1 MAVATLG
8 QFRVGQ
14 GRDQEFLKILGETK
28 ALNESLGAVVLVR
41 RTIFGGENAGMIT
54 LGALY
59 ESAESH
65 AAFMEKLRGQESHPL
80 FVMNQS
86 TNPPATLVARSMALE
101 ITPKPS
107 GGIPVQKPVSTLALF
122 RRSGNFDEMMAA
134 LAQAQELFESLGAVV
149 TMWRPLYAGSNAG
162 TISLLQGH
170 DSFTTRAQFATKL
183 VEANQGQGGPIGQL
197 IRTGAI
203 TPVSSSLSVELEV

>member
-8 QFRVGQ
+8 QFRVSQ
-14 GRDQEFLKILGETK
+14 GRDQEFLKVLGKTK
-28 ALNESLGAVVLVR
+28 AINEGLGAKVLVR
-41 RTIFGGENAGMIT
+41 RTIFGGENAGVIT

-65 AAFMEKLRGQESHPL
+65 AAFTEKLRAQENHPM

-86 TNPPATLVARSMALE
+86 PNPPATLLARSMALE
-101 ITPKPS
+101 VTPKPS
-107 GGIPVQKPVSTLALF
+107 GGIPVTKPVTTLAQF
-122 RRSGNFDEMMAA
+122 RRSGNFDEVQAA
-134 LAQAQELFESLGAVV
+134 LAKAQELFESLGAVV

-162 TISLLQGH
+162 TISLVQGH

-183 VEANQGQGGPIGQL
+183 AEATQGQGGPIGQL
-197 IRTGAI
+197 IRSGAI
-203 TPVSSSLSVELEV
+203 TPVGSSLSVEVDV